1 MSSNPFAGDQNVPAT
16 SGNGAGI
23 DLSQFDDDF
32 ESAEA
37 PEYAEL
43 PDGKYQVTISKAQ
56 LAESNQGD
64 PMIKWDLIII
74 SGTHEGRHV
83 FKNAVI
89 SQKSMPYV
97 KADLTRLG
105 LEMKRIS
112 ELPGRLP
119 EVLDKNLEIT
129 VRTKGEFTNV
139 YFNKVLS
146 IPAGGPAPDDIPW

>member
-1 MSSNPFAGDQNVPAT
+1 
-16 SGNGAGI
+16 
-23 DLSQFDDDF
+23 
-32 ESAEA
+32 
-37 PEYAEL
+37 
-43 PDGKYQVTISKAQ
+43 
-56 LAESNQGD
+56 
-64 PMIKWDLIII
+64 MIKWDLIII